1 MPTERLSMRHIREVL
16 RLHYSVS
23 MSQRAVARS
32 LGLAQ
37 GTVSKYLNRARR
49 AGLTWPLR
57 PELDDDVRLENRLYP
72 PPSDRPSEERPQPD
86 WALVHRELRRPN
98 VTLMLLWEEYCDASS
113 DSFSYSWFCERYK
126 EWAGRLKPSLRQVHV
141 AGEKLFVDYSGH
153 TMEVVDGLT
162 GEVRSTQI
170 FVAVLGASNYT
181 YAEASLS
188 QSLPDWIASHVR
200 AFAFFGGV
208 ARQTVSDNLKA
219 GITRACFHEP
229 MVNRTYADLARHY
242 RTAIVPARPY
252 RPRDKA
258 KVEVGVQIVGRW
270 ILARLRN
277 RRFFSLAS
285 LNEAIHALLVEL
297 NDRPLRSWGRSR
309 RDLFEELD
317 RPALTPLPDEPY
329 EYAEWKRCRVN
340 LDYHIEIAKHYYSVP
355 HNLVHQEVEARIT
368 QKTVEIF
375 LRGKRVASHLRS
387 SLPHR
392 PTTIPE
398 HMPSSHRRY
407 RDWTLERI
415 RSEAAKVGPD
425 AQTLID
431 VILRS
436 RTSGTGLPLGH
447 RHSRAG
453 QALRPG
459 TRRCRLCP
467 GAAAQ
472 RPLIQIGRCHPQ
484 ERHRQNRASRRGGA
498 HPLPHQHPWPQ
509 LLQLIRRDQ
518 HAHSPHRRSL
528 ARTRPRRHGRWPH

>member
-1 MPTERLSMRHIREVL
+1 
-16 RLHYSVS
+16 
-23 MSQRAVARS
+23 
-32 LGLAQ
+32 
-37 GTVSKYLNRARR
+37 
-49 AGLTWPLR
+49 
-57 PELDDDVRLENRLYP
+57 
-72 PPSDRPSEERPQPD
+72 
-86 WALVHRELRRPN
+86 
-98 VTLMLLWEEYCDASS
+98 MLLWEEYCDANS

-126 EWAGRLKPSLRQVHV
+126 EWAGRLKLTLRQVHV

-162 GEVRSTQI
+162 GEVRSAQI

-200 AFAFFGGV
+200 AFAYFGGV

-285 LNEAIHALLVEL
+285 LNEAIHALLVDL

-329 EYAEWKRCRVN
+329 QYAEWKRCRVN
-340 LDYHIEIAKHYYSVP
+340 LDYHAEITKHYYSVP
-355 HNLVHQEVEARIT
+355 HHLVHQEVEARIT
-368 QKTVEIF
+368 QKTLELF

-387 SLPHR
+387 
-392 PTTIPE
+392 
-398 HMPSSHRRY
+398 
-407 RDWTLERI
+407 
-415 RSEAAKVGPD
+415 
-425 AQTLID
+425 
-431 VILRS
+431 
-436 RTSGTGLPLGH
+436 
-447 RHSRAG
+447 
-453 QALRPG
+453 
-459 TRRCRLCP
+459 TRRIVRPRFASICRAHI
-467 GAAAQ
+467 AATATGSMSAFVPKPP
-472 RPLIQIGRCHPQ
+472 RSAPM
-484 ERHRQNRASRRGGA
+484 SRR
-498 HPLPHQHPWPQ
+498 
-509 LLQLIRRDQ
+509 
-518 HAHSPHRRSL
+518 
-528 ARTRPRRHGRWPH
+528 